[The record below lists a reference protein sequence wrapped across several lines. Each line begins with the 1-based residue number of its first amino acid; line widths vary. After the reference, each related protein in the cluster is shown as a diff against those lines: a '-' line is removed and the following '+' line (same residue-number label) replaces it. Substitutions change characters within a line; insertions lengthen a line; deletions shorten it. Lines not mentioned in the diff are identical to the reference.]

1 MRRLPLGII
10 LRTQVV
16 NKIILDEY
24 PAPADFRAGNIPATR
39 FACERHWVNLQE
51 LRSFCEHQRIHG
63 GAAERISEGFN
74 LRRSVGAFGAGFAT

>member
-24 PAPADFRAGNIPATR
+24 PATADLRTGNASATR
-39 FACERHWVNLQE
+39 FTGQRYWVNLQE
-51 LRSFCEHQRIHG
+51 
-63 GAAERISEGFN
+63 
-74 LRRSVGAFGAGFAT
+74 